1 MHVLPLGHGRKGHQD
16 GLVPGPRR
24 VEAELGA
31 AVVDEV
37 ELGVVASADQLP
49 LALSVTWTQNVLITF
64 SPQLKLIEPL
74 KNSKDPTSSTLPSLD
89 FSEAQ

>member
-16 GLVPGPRR
+16 RLVPGPRR

-37 ELGVVASADQLP
+37 ELGVVASTDQLP
-49 LALSVTWTQNVLITF
+49 LALSVTWTQNLMITY
-64 SPQLKLIEPL
+64 SPLLKLIEPL
-74 KNSKDPTSSTLPSLD
+74 KN
-89 FSEAQ
+89 